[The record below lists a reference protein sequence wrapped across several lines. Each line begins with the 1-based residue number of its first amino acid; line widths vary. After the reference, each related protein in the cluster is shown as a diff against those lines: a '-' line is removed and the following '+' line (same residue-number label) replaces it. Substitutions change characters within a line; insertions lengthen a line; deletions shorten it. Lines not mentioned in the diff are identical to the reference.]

1 MADRGYDN
9 TKLNKNLWNEHQVKL
24 VIGIK
29 GNYGDQK
36 VMPFRGF
43 EEKRKTLVTLALI
56 LMMAFA
62 VGKTVEK
69 KPDEVRRL
77 LSA

>member
-1 MADRGYDN
+1 MADCGYDN
-9 TKLNKNLWNEHQVKL
+9 TKLNKSLWNEHQVKP

-43 EEKRKTLVTLALI
+43 EEKKTLVTLALI

-62 VGKTVEK
+62 VGKTVENK
-69 KPDEVRRL
+69 RDEVRRF

>member
-9 TKLNKNLWNEHQVKL
+9 TKLNKNLWNEHQVKP

-43 EEKRKTLVTLALI
+43 EEERKTLKYACP
-56 LMMAFA
+56 AERYG
-62 VGKTVEK
+62 VGGWK
-69 KPDEVRRL
+69 DR
-77 LSA
+77 